1 MIRRV
6 LLALLAGLLVVF
18 VPAAPALA
26 AESAPI
32 TRMHIAVELTP
43 DGTAHTV
50 LDFTMDFG
58 EDSGHGPVLKFFTT
72 QRDGRTYDEVF
83 VFEYSRPRV
92 TSSTGAA
99 TQVSVEEGRS
109 DVVWR
114 IGDENRVNHSPQHYR
129 VSFDVRGMVAPHHPE
144 SGLDE
149 FNWQVFS
156 EVRSQVSNLT
166 ASVSGPAPVER
177 AACWHGRHS
186 NDPCQATVR
195 DGTAAMQLDRIS
207 RNEGVQ
213 LVAGFPAGTFPGAVQ
228 SKRRAPSAVSN
239 LVPSPA
245 VLGIAGGLSVV
256 LGVGG
261 WVLNR
266 RSKRDLVYLGLT
278 PGIVPARDD
287 QERIGLQD
295 TSKITV
301 AVQFQP
307 PKGASP
313 GEIGTLVDATADGV
327 DVTATLVDLAVR
339 GHLVIEPMGRDE
351 LTETDEFTLHRT
363 DGGSDRLQSYERSLL
378 DSVFDGDETR
388 TMQELRDER
397 FHDVMSNA
405 RDRLYSRMVDR
416 RWFVRNP
423 HTAGKVWG
431 VVGVVLFLLGVVLV
445 PVLWWWSLALVAL
458 PFLIAGL
465 SCVAISSNRR
475 RRTALGSAML
485 QQARGFELYLRTAEA
500 DQIRFEESI
509 DVFSRYLPY
518 AMIFGVADRWAKVFK
533 RLEAESRY
541 HGNTDWLLVDDDST
555 YHWISRLDTFSSSF
569 SDALVLSSSAAE
581 PSSASWGGSGFSG
594 GGGFG
599 GGSVG
604 SW

>member
-1 MIRRV
+1 MV
-6 LLALLAGLLVVF
+6 L
-18 VPAAPALA
+18 VPATPAVA
-26 AESAPI
+26 AGSAPI
-32 TRMHIAVELTP
+32 TRMHIAVQLTP

-50 LDFTMDFG
+50 LDFTMDFR
-58 EDSGHGPVLKFFTT
+58 EHSGHGPVFQFFTT

-83 VFEYSRPRV
+83 VFRYSRPHV

-99 TQVSVEEGRS
+99 TQVSVEERRN

-129 VSFDVRGMVAPHHPE
+129 VSFDLHGIVAPNHPE

-156 EVRSQVSNLT
+156 EVRSQVSDLT
-166 ASVSGPAPVER
+166 ASVSGPVPVER
-177 AACWHGRHS
+177 AACWHGRHNS
-186 NDPCQATVR
+186 DPCRATVR
-195 DGTAAMQLDRIS
+195 DGTATMQLDQIPS
-207 RNEGVQ
+207 KQGVQ
-213 LVAGFPAGTFPGAVQ
+213 LVAGFPAGTFPGVEQA
-228 SKRRAPSAVSN
+228 KRHAPSAVSN
-239 LVPSPA
+239 LFPNPA
-245 VLGIAGGLSVV
+245 AFGVAGGLSVV
-256 LGVGG
+256 VGVGG

-278 PGIVPARDD
+278 PGTVPARDD
-287 QERIGLQD
+287 QARIGLQD

-339 GHLVIEPMGRDE
+339 GHLLIEPTGRDE
-351 LTETDEFTLHRT
+351 LTGKRDFTLHRT
-363 DGGSDRLQSYERSLL
+363 DGGSDRLQSFERSLL

-388 TMQELRDER
+388 TMDELRDQR
-397 FHDVMSNA
+397 FHEVMTNA
-405 RDRLYSRMVDR
+405 RDRLYSRLVDR
-416 RWFVRNP
+416 RWLVRNP
-423 HTAGKVWG
+423 QAAGKVWG
-431 VVGVVLFLLGVVLV
+431 RVGLVLLALGAVLV
-445 PVLWWWSLALVAL
+445 VTLWWESLALFAL
-458 PFLIAGL
+458 PFLIAGW
-465 SCVAISSNRR
+465 SCVVISSNRNQ
-475 RRTALGSAML
+475 RTALGSAML

-500 DQIRFEESI
+500 DQIRFEEGI

-518 AMIFGVADRWAKVFK
+518 AMVFGVADRWAKVFE

-541 HGNTDWLLVDDDST
+541 RGNTDWLLVDDDSA
-555 YHWISRLDTFSSSF
+555 YHWIGRLDTFSSSF
-569 SDALVLSSSAAE
+569 TDALDLSYSLARISSG
-581 PSSASWGGSGFSG
+581 SSGGSGFSG